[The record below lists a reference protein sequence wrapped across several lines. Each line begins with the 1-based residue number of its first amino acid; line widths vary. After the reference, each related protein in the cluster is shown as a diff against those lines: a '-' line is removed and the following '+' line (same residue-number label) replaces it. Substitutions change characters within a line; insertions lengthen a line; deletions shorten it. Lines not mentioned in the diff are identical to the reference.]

1 MIDLRLPLDQD
12 ILSAYTELKKAVTNL
27 NDANREYN
35 GGKDILTFPLP
46 HIRMHYAN
54 VYNITIFTIPELEHP
69 LISYD
74 NIEENHTTNSEDHIT
89 RSIDYANF
97 HSTHYYVLAGENF
110 PNGFI
115 M

>member
-27 NDANREYN
+27 NDTNREYN